1 MMRTRT
7 EADSIGVMEVPA
19 EAYYG
24 VQALRAKENFPITH
38 QQLHPEFIKSIAKL
52 KKAAAITNRD
62 AGLLPLNIA
71 SAIMKACDE
80 LIAGK
85 YTDSFI
91 VDAIQGGAGT
101 SANMNA
107 NEVIANRA
115 IEILGGTKGDYSIVH
130 PNDHVNMAQSTN
142 DIIPSAGKLT
152 AITLLNG
159 AIKELERLYEALMDK
174 AEEFDPVLKMG
185 RTQLQDAVPMRLGQS
200 FHAYASVLHRDILRL
215 EDAIHTLEM
224 LNMGGTAIGSSINVS
239 PLYLKN
245 ICKNLNKIT
254 KGNFYLADDLFDATQ
269 NLDGFVSVSGVL
281 KTCAVNL
288 SKMCNDLRLLSSGPK
303 TGIGEI
309 NLPARQNGSSIMPGK
324 INPVIPEVVSQVA
337 FNIIGHDYTITM
349 AAEAGQLEL
358 NAFEPVIF
366 YTLFESIETL
376 GHAAQT
382 LTDNCILGI
391 TANEKHCK
399 DLVNASAG
407 IATALCP
414 SIGYTASAALAKKS
428 LKMNVPVRELAIKE
442 GYVTEE
448 EADRLL
454 DPYTM
459 TGKAF
464 ERTYYEHSAFTNDNL
479 RPVYQKCTV

>member
-1 MMRTRT
+1 M
-7 EADSIGVMEVPA
+7 
-19 EAYYG
+19 
-24 VQALRAKENFPITH
+24 AKI
-38 QQLHPEFIKSIAKL
+38 

-71 SAIMKACDE
+71 SAIMKACDD

-85 YTDSFI
+85 FTDAFI

-115 IEILGGTKGDYSIVH
+115 IEILGGTKGDYSLVH

-142 DIIPSAGKLT
+142 DVIPSAGKLT
-152 AITLLNG
+152 AITLLTDTV
-159 AIKELERLYEALMDK
+159 KELNRLYEALMDK
-174 AEEFDPVLKMG
+174 AEEFDSVLKMG

-200 FHAYASVLHRDILRL
+200 FHAYASVLHRDLLRL
-215 EDAIHTLEM
+215 EDAKHTLEM

-376 GHAAQT
+376 GHSAQT

-414 SIGYTASAALAKKS
+414 SIGYAASAALAKES
-428 LKMNVPVRELAIKE
+428 LKTNVPVRTLAVTK
-442 GYVTEE
+442 GYVTEA
-448 EADRLL
+448 EADKLL

-459 TGKAF
+459 TGKRLEKSSCYNYKKAA
-464 ERTYYEHSAFTNDNL
+464 TL
-479 RPVYQKCTV
+479 GI

>member
-38 QQLHPEFIKSIAKL
+38 QQLHPEFIKSMAKL

-152 AITLLNG
+152 AITLLTG

-174 AEEFDPVLKMG
+174 AEEFDSVLKMG

-239 PLYLKN
+239 PVYLKN

>member
-1 MMRTRT
+1 MMKTRT
-7 EADSIGVMEVPA
+7 ETDSIGVMEVPA
-19 EAYYG
+19 DAYYG

-38 QQLHPEFIKSIAKL
+38 QQLHPEFIKSMAKL

-71 SAIMKACDE
+71 SAIMKACDD

-85 YTDSFI
+85 FTDAFI

-115 IEILGGTKGDYSIVH
+115 IETLGGTKGDYSLVH

-152 AITLLNG
+152 AITLLG
-159 AIKELERLYEALMDK
+159 DAIKELHRLYEALMDK
-174 AEEFDPVLKMG
+174 AEEFDPILKMG

-200 FHAYASVLHRDILRL
+200 FHAYASVLHRDLLRL
-215 EDAIHTLEM
+215 EDATHALEM

-254 KGNFYLADDLFDATQ
+254 KGNFYPADDLFDATQ

-288 SKMCNDLRLLSSGPK
+288 SKMCNDLRLISSGPK

-414 SIGYTASAALAKKS
+414 SIGYAASATLAKES
-428 LKMNVPVRELAIKE
+428 LKTDVPVRELAIAK
-442 GYVTEE
+442 GYVTTE
-448 EADRLL
+448 EADKLL

-459 TGKAF
+459 TGK
-464 ERTYYEHSAFTNDNL
+464 RYVKVDYYACREAVT
-479 RPVYQKCTV
+479 QG

>member
-1 MMRTRT
+1 MMKTRT
-7 EADSIGVMEVPA
+7 EADSIGVMEVPE

-38 QQLHPEFIKSIAKL
+38 QQLHPEFIKSMAKI

-71 SAIMKACDE
+71 SAIMKACDD

-85 YTDSFI
+85 FTDAFI

-115 IEILGGTKGDYSIVH
+115 IEILGGTKGDYSLVH

-142 DIIPSAGKLT
+142 DVIPSAGKLT
-152 AITLLNG
+152 AITLLTDTV
-159 AIKELERLYEALMDK
+159 KELNRLYEALMDK
-174 AEEFDPVLKMG
+174 AEEFDSVLKMG

-200 FHAYASVLHRDILRL
+200 FHAYASVLHRDLLRL
-215 EDAIHTLEM
+215 EDATHTLEM

-414 SIGYTASAALAKKS
+414 SIGYAASAALAKES
-428 LKMNVPVRELAIKE
+428 LKTDVPVRTLAVTK
-442 GYVTEE
+442 GYVTEA
-448 EADRLL
+448 EADKLL

-459 TGKAF
+459 TGKRLEKSSCYNYKKTA
-464 ERTYYEHSAFTNDNL
+464 TL
-479 RPVYQKCTV
+479 GI

>member
-38 QQLHPEFIKSIAKL
+38 QQLHPEFIKSMAKL

-152 AITLLNG
+152 AITLLTG

-174 AEEFDPVLKMG
+174 AEEFDSVLKMG

>member
-38 QQLHPEFIKSIAKL
+38 QQLHPEFIKSMAKL

-152 AITLLNG
+152 AITLLTG
-159 AIKELERLYEALMDK
+159 TIKELERLYEALMDK
-174 AEEFDPVLKMG
+174 AEEFDSVLKMG

-391 TANEKHCK
+391 TANKKHCK

>member
-7 EADSIGVMEVPA
+7 EADSVGVMEVPA

-152 AITLLNG
+152 AITLLTG

-174 AEEFDPVLKMG
+174 AEEFDSVLKMG

>member
-38 QQLHPEFIKSIAKL
+38 QQLHPEFIKSMAKL

-152 AITLLNG
+152 AITLLTG

-174 AEEFDPVLKMG
+174 AEEFDSVLKIG

>member
-1 MMRTRT
+1 MRTRT
-7 EADSIGVMEVPA
+7 EADSIGVMEIPA

-24 VQALRAKENFPITH
+24 VQALRAKANFPITH
-38 QQLHPEFIKSIAKL
+38 QQLHPEFIKSMAKL

-71 SAIMKACDE
+71 SAIMKACDD

-85 YTDSFI
+85 FTEAFI

-115 IEILGGTKGDYSIVH
+115 IEILGGTKGDYSLVH

-152 AITLLNG
+152 AITLLG
-159 AIKELERLYEALMDK
+159 DAIKELHRLYEALMDK
-174 AEEFDPVLKMG
+174 ADEFDSILKMG

-200 FHAYASVLHRDILRL
+200 FHAYASVIHRDLLRL
-215 EDAIHTLEM
+215 EDATHTLEM

-414 SIGYTASAALAKKS
+414 SIGYAASAALAKES
-428 LKMNVPVRELAIKE
+428 LKTDVPVRELAIAK
-442 GYVTEE
+442 GYVTTE
-448 EADRLL
+448 EADKLL

-459 TGKAF
+459 TGKRYAKVD
-464 ERTYYEHSAFTNDNL
+464 YYACRKAVT
-479 RPVYQKCTV
+479 QG

>member
-1 MMRTRT
+1 MMKTRT
-7 EADSIGVMEVPA
+7 ETDSIGVMEVPA
-19 EAYYG
+19 DAYYG

-38 QQLHPEFIKSIAKL
+38 QQLHPEFIKSMAKL

-71 SAIMKACDE
+71 SAIMKACDD

-85 YTDSFI
+85 FTDAFI

-115 IEILGGTKGDYSIVH
+115 IEILGGTKGDYSLVH

-152 AITLLNG
+152 AITLLG
-159 AIKELERLYEALMDK
+159 DAIKELHRLYEALMDK
-174 AEEFDPVLKMG
+174 AEEFDPILKMG

-200 FHAYASVLHRDILRL
+200 FHAYASVLHRDLLRL
-215 EDAIHTLEM
+215 EDATHALEM

-254 KGNFYLADDLFDATQ
+254 KGNFYPADDLFDATQ

-288 SKMCNDLRLLSSGPK
+288 SKMCNDLRLISSGPK

-414 SIGYTASAALAKKS
+414 SIGYAASATLAKES
-428 LKMNVPVRELAIKE
+428 LKTDVPVRELAIAR
-442 GYVTEE
+442 GYVTTE
-448 EADRLL
+448 EADKLL

-459 TGKAF
+459 TGK
-464 ERTYYEHSAFTNDNL
+464 RYVKVDYYACREAVT
-479 RPVYQKCTV
+479 QG